1 MVLWCGIFQSHFVN
15 CSICPINYDCKAFLN
30 LDPISYPEPKK
41 QKSIPTIKVSTCI
54 VRKNKKLLILQRPV
68 DKMLGGLWEFPGGKI
83 EKNES
88 KENAVLREVFEETN
102 LSIKNPKHIG
112 EVRHQYSHFKVH
124 ISLFLIHI
132 DHDNSLQ
139 TRQEYKWVTRKELD
153 NFALPKANYKML
165 EILDKLN

>member
-1 MVLWCGIFQSHFVN
+1 
-15 CSICPINYDCKAFLN
+15 
-30 LDPISYPEPKK
+30 
-41 QKSIPTIKVSTCI
+41 
-54 VRKNKKLLILQRPV
+54 
-68 DKMLGGLWEFPGGKI
+68 MLGGLWEFPGGKI